1 MSLIIENLILSS
13 LSEMR
18 NKSGLIRKSALHI
31 NVAEDVDF
39 KIDTRHTH
47 INLNWIDI
55 PLQNINENAILIH
68 LVKLIDSYLICGKQV
83 LVNCFAGVS
92 RSATIVIAYL
102 MYKNKWGFEDAFSFV
117 KSKRNIINPNYGFVC
132 QLYGLQD
139 ILCNLDEKY
148 DEYMSNFQNK
158 STNQLNEEIDRI
170 SKLPIVHNFLNKRYN
185 NGYDETEVNNLNTF
199 YPF

>member
-13 LSEMR
+13 VSEMR
-18 NKSGLIRKSALHI
+18 NNSGLIRQSALHI
-31 NVAEDVDF
+31 NAAEEVDF
-39 KIDTRHTH
+39 KIDTQHTR
-47 INLNWIDI
+47 INLNWLDM

-68 LVKLIDSYLICGKQV
+68 LVKMIDFHLSCGKQV

-102 MYKNKWGFEDAFSFV
+102 MYKNKWSFEDAITFV

-148 DEYMSNFQNK
+148 NEYMSNFQNK
-158 STNQLNEEIDRI
+158 TTNQLNEEIDRI
-170 SKLPIVHNFLNKRYN
+170 SKIPVVEQFLNKRYKM
-185 NGYDETEVNNLNTF
+185 GYNEPDVTNFNTF
-199 YPF
+199 FPF